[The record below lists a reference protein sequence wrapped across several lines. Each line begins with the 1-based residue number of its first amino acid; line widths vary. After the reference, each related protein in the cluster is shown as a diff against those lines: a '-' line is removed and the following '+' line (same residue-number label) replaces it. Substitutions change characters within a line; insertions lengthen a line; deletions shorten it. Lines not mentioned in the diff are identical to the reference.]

1 MPRALNLH
9 VRHYPGNAFVLY
21 ERLWM
26 EILCRLS
33 HNDHDGFDKK
43 SNGEVENEPSGADPT
58 PTAPIYL
65 AHNWCIRGIVS
76 LSSLSMHRPVAQTH
90 TAIRE
95 PTRHRKQINESMPQ
109 DSAPGS

>member
-58 PTAPIYL
+58 PAAPVYL
-65 AHNWCIRGIVS
+65 AHNWCIRGNCIIIIIEY
-76 LSSLSMHRPVAQTH
+76 AQTCG
-90 TAIRE
+90 TDPYGDTGADQ
-95 PTRHRKQINESMPQ
+95 T
-109 DSAPGS
+109 